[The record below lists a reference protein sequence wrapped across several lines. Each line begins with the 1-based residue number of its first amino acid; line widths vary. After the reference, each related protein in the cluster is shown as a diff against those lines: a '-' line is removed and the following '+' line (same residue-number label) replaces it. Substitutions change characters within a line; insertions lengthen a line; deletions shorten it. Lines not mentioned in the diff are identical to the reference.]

1 MMTIA
6 ENLLRKLAEWRPDTR
21 HPTLELAQPDS
32 GWRVR
37 VQADHV
43 DVIGVRLQA
52 LSLTREGAAAP
63 ERSLAERA
71 GQLANRVT
79 GLLEPLRVLEVGE
92 TAQLRS
98 AAPTQRGD
106 EVAYYE
112 ILVQDSGATVQRYQ
126 ASRTTTV
133 RQAVPFCLTHEALG
147 KLVEDI
153 TTSV

>member
-1 MMTIA
+1 MKTIA

-21 HPTLELAQPDS
+21 QQTLELAQTDS

-52 LSLTREGAAAP
+52 LSLTREGAP
-63 ERSLAERA
+63 GPDQPLAERA
-71 GQLANRVT
+71 SQLANRVT

-98 AAPTQRGD
+98 AAPTRRGD

-112 ILVQDSGATVQRYQ
+112 ILVQDNGATVQRYQ
-126 ASRTTTV
+126 ASLETTG

-153 TTSV
+153 TATV